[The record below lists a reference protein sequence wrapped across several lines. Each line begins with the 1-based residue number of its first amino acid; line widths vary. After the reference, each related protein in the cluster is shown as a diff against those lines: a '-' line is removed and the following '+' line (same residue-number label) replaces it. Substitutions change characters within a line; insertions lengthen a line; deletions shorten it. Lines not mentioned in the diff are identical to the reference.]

1 MSAKS
6 VIDSRN
12 FAFCLGGQ
20 GNSWLQRV
28 CYALSKF
35 MWSTGMYEFN
45 LVLLLLQQMCVF
57 LVIAWLMSKTRLF
70 IPLMQVTVR
79 LPHKLLCYVTF
90 SIFCILGTY
99 FGLHIEDSI
108 ANTRAIGA
116 VMGGL
121 LGGPVVG
128 GLVGLTGGLHRY
140 SMGGMTALS
149 CMVSTIVE
157 GLLGGLVHSV
167 LVRRGRSDKVF
178 NPFTAG
184 VVTFVAE
191 MVQMLIILL
200 IARPFSD
207 ALHLVQSIAA
217 PMMVTNTVGAA
228 LFMRI
233 LLDKRAMFE
242 KYTSAFST
250 TALKVAAS
258 TEGILR
264 QGFNE
269 ENSMRVAQVLIQELD
284 IGAVAITD
292 REKLLAFTGIGD
304 DHHLPGKPISS
315 RYTQKAIGSGE
326 VVYADGNEVPYRCS
340 IHPNCKLGSTLV
352 IPLRGEN
359 QRVIGTIKLYEAKNR
374 LFSSINRTLGEGIAQ
389 LLSAQILAGQ
399 YERQKALL
407 TQSEIKLLHAQVNP
421 HFLFNALNTL
431 KAVIRRDSEQAG
443 QLVQYLS
450 TFFRKNLKR
459 PSEIV
464 TLADEIEHVNAYLQI
479 EKARFQARLQV
490 HLNVPPAL
498 AHHQLPAFTLQPIV
512 ENAIKH
518 GTSQHLGIG
527 EITVQASLHQR
538 WLQLDIEDN
547 AGLYQPDAQA
557 SGLGMTLV
565 DKRLRARFGDECGI
579 TVTCEPDIFTR
590 ITLRLPVEENAC

>member
-1 MSAKS
+1 MVRAFRH
-6 VIDSRN
+6 VW
-12 FAFCLGGQ
+12 FA
-20 GNSWLQRV
+20 
-28 CYALSKF
+28 
-35 MWSTGMYEFN
+35 GMYEFD

-90 SIFCILGTY
+90 SIFCIMGTY

-140 SMGGMTALS
+140 SLGGMTALS

-167 LVRRGRSDKVF
+167 LVKRGRPDKVF
-178 NPFTAG
+178 SPLTAG
-184 VVTFVAE
+184 AITFVAE
-191 MVQMLIILL
+191 LVQMMIILL
-200 IARPFSD
+200 IARPFQD

-242 KYTSAFST
+242 KYTSAFSA

-269 ENSMRVAQVLIQELD
+269 ENSMKVAQVLIQELD

-292 REKLLAFTGIGD
+292 RDKLLAFTGIGD

-315 RYTQKAIGSGE
+315 SYT
-326 VVYADGNEVPYRCS
+326 
-340 IHPNCKLGSTLV
+340 
-352 IPLRGEN
+352 

-431 KAVIRRDSEQAG
+431 KAVIRRDSDQAG

-459 PSEIV
+459 PTEIV

-479 EKARFQARLQV
+479 EKARFQANLQIQMA
-490 HLNVPPAL
+490 VPEGL

-518 GTSQHLGIG
+518 GTSQHLGVG
-527 EITVQASLHQR
+527 EITIRASQDDR

-547 AGLYQPDAQA
+547 AGLYRANPQA
-557 SGLGMTLV
+557 SGLGMNLV
-565 DKRLRARFGDECGI
+565 DRRLRARFGADCGI
-579 TVTCEPDIFTR
+579 SVTCEPERFTR
-590 ITLRLPVEENAC
+590 VTLRLPLEENAC

>member
-1 MSAKS
+1 
-6 VIDSRN
+6 
-12 FAFCLGGQ
+12 
-20 GNSWLQRV
+20 
-28 CYALSKF
+28 
-35 MWSTGMYEFN
+35 MYEFN

-79 LPHKLLCYVTF
+79 LPHKFLCYVVF
-90 SIFCILGTY
+90 SIFCIMGTW
-99 FGLHIEDSI
+99 FGLHIQDSI

-121 LGGPVVG
+121 LGGPLVG

-140 SMGGMTALS
+140 SLGGMTALS

-157 GLLGGLVHSV
+157 GLLGGIVHSW
-167 LVRRGRSDKVF
+167 LIRRGRTDKIF

-184 VVTFVAE
+184 AITLVAE
-191 MVQMLIILL
+191 IVQMGIILL

-207 ALHLVQSIAA
+207 ALHLVQNIAA
-217 PMMVTNTVGAA
+217 PMVVTNTVGAA
-228 LFMRI
+228 MFMRI

-242 KYTSAFST
+242 KYTTAFSAR
-250 TALKVAAS
+250 ALKVASA

-264 QGFNE
+264 QGFNV
-269 ENSMRVAQVLIQELD
+269 ENSMKVAQVIRQELE

-292 REKLLAFTGIGD
+292 REQLLAFTGIGM
-304 DHHLPGKPISS
+304 DHHLPGSPISS
-315 RYTQKAIGSGE
+315 SWTLRSIASGE
-326 VVYADGNEVPYRCS
+326 VVYADGNEVPYRCTL
-340 IHPNCKLGSTLV
+340 HPNCKLGSTLV

-359 QRVIGTIKLYEAKNR
+359 REVVGTIKLYEPKNR

-399 YERQKALL
+399 YERQKQLL

-431 KAVIRRDSEQAG
+431 MAVIRRDSDQAC

-459 PSEIV
+459 PTDVVS
-464 TLADEIEHVNAYLQI
+464 LADEIDHVNAYLKI
-479 EKARFQARLQV
+479 EQARFQS
-490 HLNVPPAL
+490 HLRVSLSLPDEL
-498 AHHQLPAFTLQPIV
+498 RHIRLPAFTLQPIV

-518 GTSQHLGIG
+518 GTSQLLGTG
-527 EITVQASLHQR
+527 EIALRASRDEQHLV
-538 WLQLDIEDN
+538 LEIEDN
-547 AGLYQPDAQA
+547 AGLYQPNAD
-557 SGLGMTLV
+557 SNGLGMSLV
-565 DKRLRARFGDECGI
+565 DKRLRARFGDGCGI
-579 TVTCEPDIFTR
+579 SVACEQDRFTR
-590 ITLRLPVEENAC
+590 ITLRLPLEGTT

>member
-1 MSAKS
+1 
-6 VIDSRN
+6 
-12 FAFCLGGQ
+12 
-20 GNSWLQRV
+20 
-28 CYALSKF
+28 
-35 MWSTGMYEFN
+35 MYEFN

-70 IPLMQVTVR
+70 IPLIQVTVR

-121 LGGPVVG
+121 LGGPLVG

-149 CMVSTIVE
+149 CMFSTFIE
-157 GLLGGLVHSV
+157 GLLGGLVHSI
-167 LVRRGRSDKVF
+167 LIKRGRSDRVF
-178 NPFTAG
+178 SPFTAG
-184 VVTFVAE
+184 AVTCVAE
-191 MVQMLIILL
+191 LLQMVIILL
-200 IARPFSD
+200 IARPFES

-242 KYTSAFST
+242 KYTSAFSA

-269 ENSMRVAQVLIQELD
+269 ENSMRVAQVLYQELD

-292 REKLLAFTGIGD
+292 RERLLAFTGAGD
-304 DHHLPGKPISS
+304 DHHLPGRPISS
-315 RYTQKAIGSGE
+315 VWTQRAIESGE

-340 IHPNCKLGSTLV
+340 LHPQCKLGSTLV

-359 QRVIGTIKLYEAKNR
+359 QRVVGTIKLYEAKNR

-421 HFLFNALNTL
+421 HFLFNALNTI
-431 KAVIRRDSEQAG
+431 KAVIRRDSDEAG
-443 QLVQYLS
+443 LLVQYLS

-459 PSEIV
+459 PAEIV

-479 EKARFQARLQV
+479 EKARFQARLQIR
-490 HLNVPPAL
+490 LEVPEAL
-498 AHHQLPAFTLQPIV
+498 AHLRLPAFTLQPIV

-518 GTSQHLGIG
+518 GTSQLLGVG
-527 EITVQASLHQR
+527 EITLRASQQAQHLI
-538 WLQLDIEDN
+538 LDVEDN
-547 AGLYQPDAQA
+547 AGLYQPKKDAG
-557 SGLGMTLV
+557 GLGMSLV

-579 TVTCEPDIFTR
+579 SIACEPDLFTR
-590 ITLRLPVEENAC
+590 ITLRLPLEEEAC

>member
-1 MSAKS
+1 
-6 VIDSRN
+6 
-12 FAFCLGGQ
+12 
-20 GNSWLQRV
+20 
-28 CYALSKF
+28 
-35 MWSTGMYEFN
+35 MYEFN

-70 IPLMQVTVR
+70 IPLIQVTVR

-121 LGGPVVG
+121 LGGPLVG

-149 CMVSTIVE
+149 CMFSTFVE
-157 GLLGGLVHSV
+157 GLLGGLVHSF
-167 LVRRGRSDKVF
+167 LIKRGRTDRVF

-184 VVTFVAE
+184 AVTCVAE
-191 MVQMLIILL
+191 LLQMVIILL
-200 IARPFSD
+200 IARPFES

-242 KYTSAFST
+242 KYTSAFSA

-269 ENSMRVAQVLIQELD
+269 ENSMKVAQVLYQELD

-292 REKLLAFTGIGD
+292 RERLLAFTGAGD
-304 DHHLPGKPISS
+304 DHHLPGRPISS
-315 RYTQKAIGSGE
+315 VWTQRAIETGE

-340 IHPNCKLGSTLV
+340 LHPQCKLGSTLV

-359 QRVIGTIKLYEAKNR
+359 QRVVGTIKLYEAKNR

-421 HFLFNALNTL
+421 HFLFNALNTI
-431 KAVIRRDSEQAG
+431 KAVIRRDSDEAG
-443 QLVQYLS
+443 LLVQYLS

-459 PSEIV
+459 PAEIV

-490 HLNVPPAL
+490 RLEVPEAL
-498 AHHQLPAFTLQPIV
+498 AHLHLPAFTLQPIV

-518 GTSQHLGIG
+518 GTSQLLGVG
-527 EITVQASLHQR
+527 EITLRASQQAQHLV
-538 WLQLDIEDN
+538 LDIEDN
-547 AGLYQPDAQA
+547 AGLYQPKKDAG
-557 SGLGMTLV
+557 GLGMSLV

-579 TVTCEPDIFTR
+579 SIACEPDLFTR
-590 ITLRLPVEENAC
+590 ITLRLPLEEEAC

>member
-1 MSAKS
+1 
-6 VIDSRN
+6 
-12 FAFCLGGQ
+12 
-20 GNSWLQRV
+20 
-28 CYALSKF
+28 
-35 MWSTGMYEFN
+35 MYEFN

-57 LVIAWLMSKTRLF
+57 LVIAWLMSKTPLF

-99 FGLHIEDSI
+99 FGLHIDDSI

-149 CMVSTIVE
+149 CMISTIVE
-157 GLLGGLVHSV
+157 GLLGGLVHSI
-167 LVRRGRSDKVF
+167 LIRRGRTDRVF
-178 NPFTAG
+178 SPITAG
-184 VVTFVAE
+184 AVTFIAE
-191 MVQMLIILL
+191 MIQMLIILA
-200 IARPFSD
+200 IARPYED
-207 ALHLVQSIAA
+207 AVRLVSNIAA

-242 KYTSAFST
+242 KYTSAFSAI
-250 TALKVAAS
+250 ALKVAAS

-269 ENSMRVAQVLIQELD
+269 VNSMKVAQVLYQELD

-315 RYTQKAIGSGE
+315 GYTLKAIETGE
-326 VVYADGNEVPYRCS
+326 VVYADGNEVPYQCS
-340 IHPNCKLGSTLV
+340 LHPQCKLGSTLV

-359 QRVIGTIKLYEAKNR
+359 QRVMGTIKLYEAKNR

-399 YERQKALL
+399 YERQKAML

-421 HFLFNALNTL
+421 HFLFNALNTI
-431 KAVIRRDSEQAG
+431 KAVIRRDSEQAS

-479 EKARFQARLQV
+479 EKARFQSRLQV
-490 HLNVPPAL
+490 NMNIPGEL
-498 AHHQLPAFTLQPIV
+498 AWQHLPAFTLQPIV

-518 GTSQHLGIG
+518 GTSQLLGTG
-527 EITVQASLHQR
+527 EVSINARREGQYFM
-538 WLQLDIEDN
+538 LDIEDN
-547 AGLYQPDAQA
+547 AGLYQPATNA
-557 SGLGMTLV
+557 SGLGMSLV
-565 DKRLRARFGDECGI
+565 DKRLRERFGDDYGI
-579 TVTCEPDIFTR
+579 SVACEPDCYTR
-590 ITLRLPVEENAC
+590 ITLRLPWRDNA

>member
-1 MSAKS
+1 
-6 VIDSRN
+6 
-12 FAFCLGGQ
+12 
-20 GNSWLQRV
+20 
-28 CYALSKF
+28 
-35 MWSTGMYEFN
+35 MYEFN

-70 IPLMQVTVR
+70 IPLIQVTVR

-121 LGGPVVG
+121 LGGPLVG

-149 CMVSTIVE
+149 CMFSTFIE
-157 GLLGGLVHSV
+157 GLLGGLVHSF
-167 LVRRGRSDKVF
+167 LIKRGRTDRVF

-184 VVTFVAE
+184 AVTCVAE
-191 MVQMLIILL
+191 LLQMVIILL
-200 IARPFSD
+200 IARPFES

-228 LFMRI
+228 V
-233 LLDKRAMFE
+233 A
-242 KYTSAFST
+242 
-250 TALKVAAS
+250 TAAL
-258 TEGILR
+258 ER
-264 QGFNE
+264 
-269 ENSMRVAQVLIQELD
+269 
-284 IGAVAITD
+284 
-292 REKLLAFTGIGD
+292 LLAFTGAGD
-304 DHHLPGKPISS
+304 DHHLPGRPISS
-315 RYTQKAIGSGE
+315 VWTQRAIETGE

-340 IHPNCKLGSTLV
+340 LHPQCKLGSTLV

-359 QRVIGTIKLYEAKNR
+359 QRVVGTIKLYEAKNR

-421 HFLFNALNTL
+421 HFLFNALNTI
-431 KAVIRRDSEQAG
+431 KAVIRRDSDEAG
-443 QLVQYLS
+443 LLVQYLS

-459 PSEIV
+459 PAEIV

-490 HLNVPPAL
+490 RLEVPEAL
-498 AHHQLPAFTLQPIV
+498 AHLHLPAFTLQPIV

-518 GTSQHLGIG
+518 GTSQLLGVG
-527 EITVQASLHQR
+527 EITLRASQQAQHLV
-538 WLQLDIEDN
+538 LDIEDN
-547 AGLYQPDAQA
+547 AGLYQPKNDAG
-557 SGLGMTLV
+557 GLGMSLV

-579 TVTCEPDIFTR
+579 SIACEPDLFTR
-590 ITLRLPVEENAC
+590 ITLRLPLEEEAC

>member
-1 MSAKS
+1 MW
-6 VIDSRN
+6 
-12 FAFCLGGQ
+12 FA
-20 GNSWLQRV
+20 
-28 CYALSKF
+28 
-35 MWSTGMYEFN
+35 GMYDFN

-57 LVIAWLMSKTRLF
+57 LVIAWLMSKTPLF

-79 LPHKLLCYVTF
+79 LPHKFLCYIVF
-90 SIFCILGTY
+90 SIFCIMGTW
-99 FGLHIEDSI
+99 FGLHIDDSI

-149 CMVSTIVE
+149 CMISTIVE
-157 GLLGGLVHSV
+157 GLLGGLVHSI
-167 LVRRGRSDKVF
+167 LIRRGRTDKVF
-178 NPFTAG
+178 NPINAG
-184 VVTFVAE
+184 AVTFVAE
-191 MVQMLIILL
+191 MVQMLIILA
-200 IARPFSD
+200 IARPYED
-207 ALHLVQSIAA
+207 AVRLVSNIAA

-242 KYTSAFST
+242 KYTSAFSA

-269 ENSMRVAQVLIQELD
+269 VNSMKVAQVLYQELD

-315 RYTQKAIGSGE
+315 TYTLKAIETGE

-340 IHPNCKLGSTLV
+340 LHPQCKLGSTLV

-359 QRVIGTIKLYEAKNR
+359 QRVMGTIKLYEAKNR

-399 YERQKALL
+399 YERQKAML

-421 HFLFNALNTL
+421 HFLFNALNTI
-431 KAVIRRDSEQAG
+431 KAVIRRDSEQAS

-459 PSEIV
+459 PSEFV

-479 EKARFQARLQV
+479 EKARFQSRLQV
-490 HLNVPPAL
+490 NIAIPQELSQQ
-498 AHHQLPAFTLQPIV
+498 QLPAFTLQPIV

-518 GTSQHLGIG
+518 GTSQLLDTGRVAISARREGQHLML
-527 EITVQASLHQR
+527 E
-538 WLQLDIEDN
+538 IEDN
-547 AGLYQPDAQA
+547 AGLYQPVTNA
-557 SGLGMTLV
+557 SGLGMNLV
-565 DKRLRARFGDECGI
+565 DKRLRERFGDDYGI
-579 TVTCEPDIFTR
+579 SVACEPDSYTR
-590 ITLRLPVEENAC
+590 ITLRLPWRDEA

>member
-1 MSAKS
+1 
-6 VIDSRN
+6 
-12 FAFCLGGQ
+12 
-20 GNSWLQRV
+20 
-28 CYALSKF
+28 
-35 MWSTGMYEFN
+35 MYEFN

-90 SIFCILGTY
+90 SIFCIMGTY

-149 CMVSTIVE
+149 CMISTIVE
-157 GLLGGLVHSV
+157 GLLGGLVHSYMIK
-167 LVRRGRSDKVF
+167 RGRPDKVF
-178 NPFTAG
+178 SPITAG
-184 VVTFVAE
+184 AITFVAE
-191 MVQMLIILL
+191 MAQMAIILL
-200 IARPFSD
+200 IARPYED
-207 ALHLVQSIAA
+207 ALHLVSSIAA

-242 KYTSAFST
+242 KYTSAFSA

-269 ENSMRVAQVLIQELD
+269 ENSMKVAQVLYQELD

-292 REKLLAFTGIGD
+292 RERLLA
-304 DHHLPGKPISS
+304 
-315 RYTQKAIGSGE
+315 
-326 VVYADGNEVPYRCS
+326 
-340 IHPNCKLGSTLV
+340 
-352 IPLRGEN
+352 N
-359 QRVIGTIKLYEAKNR
+359 QRVMGTIKLYEAKNR

-431 KAVIRRDSEQAG
+431 KAVIRRDSDQAA
-443 QLVQYLS
+443 QLVQFLS

-464 TLADEIEHVNAYLQI
+464 TLADEVEHVNAYLQI
-479 EKARFQARLQV
+479 EQARFQSRLQV
-490 HLNVPPAL
+490 SLSVPDEL
-498 AHHQLPAFTLQPIV
+498 AYQHLPAFTLQPIV

-518 GTSQHLGIG
+518 GTSQLLGIG
-527 EITVQASLHQR
+527 EITISASRFNHHLV
-538 WLQLDIEDN
+538 LDIEDN
-547 AGLYQPDAQA
+547 AGLYAPTA
-557 SGLGMTLV
+557 SGGLGMSLV
-565 DKRLRARFGDECGI
+565 DKRLRAHFGDDCGI
-579 TVTCEPDIFTR
+579 TVACEPDHFTR
-590 ITLRLPVEENAC
+590 ITLRLPLEENAC

>member
-1 MSAKS
+1 
-6 VIDSRN
+6 
-12 FAFCLGGQ
+12 
-20 GNSWLQRV
+20 
-28 CYALSKF
+28 
-35 MWSTGMYEFN
+35 MYEFN

-70 IPLMQVTVR
+70 IPLMQVTIR

-99 FGLHIEDSI
+99 FGLHIDDSI

-149 CMVSTIVE
+149 CMISTIVE

-167 LVRRGRSDKVF
+167 LTRRGRTDKVF
-178 NPFTAG
+178 SPLTAG
-184 VVTFVAE
+184 AITFVAE
-191 MVQMLIILL
+191 LVQMLIILL
-200 IARPFSD
+200 IARPFDD
-207 ALHLVQSIAA
+207 AFRLVSNIAA

-242 KYTSAFST
+242 KYTSAFSA

-269 ENSMRVAQVLIQELD
+269 VNSMKVAQVLYEELD

-315 RYTQKAIGSGE
+315 SYTQRAIETGE

-340 IHPNCKLGSTLV
+340 LHPQCKLGSTLV

-359 QRVIGTIKLYEAKNR
+359 QRVMGTIKLYEAKNR

-399 YERQKALL
+399 YERQKAML

-421 HFLFNALNTL
+421 HFLFNALNTI
-431 KAVIRRDSEQAG
+431 KAVIRRDSEQAS

-479 EKARFQARLQV
+479 EKARFQSRLQV
-490 HLNVPPAL
+490 TLTVPDAL
-498 AHHQLPAFTLQPIV
+498 SYQQLPAFTLQPIV

-518 GTSQHLGIG
+518 GTSQLLDTG
-527 EITVQASLHQR
+527 EVSITARREGQYLM
-538 WLQLDIEDN
+538 LDIEDN
-547 AGLYQPDAQA
+547 AGLYQPMSEA
-557 SGLGMTLV
+557 SGLGMNLV
-565 DKRLRARFGDECGI
+565 DKRLRERFGDDFGI
-579 TVTCEPDIFTR
+579 SVACEPDRFTR
-590 ITLRLPVEENAC
+590 ITLRLPLEELA

>member
-1 MSAKS
+1 
-6 VIDSRN
+6 
-12 FAFCLGGQ
+12 
-20 GNSWLQRV
+20 
-28 CYALSKF
+28 
-35 MWSTGMYEFN
+35 MYEFN

-70 IPLMQVTVR
+70 IPLIQVTVR

-121 LGGPVVG
+121 LGGPLVG

-149 CMVSTIVE
+149 CMFSTFIE
-157 GLLGGLVHSV
+157 GLLGGLVHSF
-167 LVRRGRSDKVF
+167 LIKRGRTDRVF

-184 VVTFVAE
+184 AVTCVAE
-191 MVQMLIILL
+191 LLQMVIILL
-200 IARPFSD
+200 IARPFES

-242 KYTSAFST
+242 KYTSAFSA

-269 ENSMRVAQVLIQELD
+269 ENSMRVAQVLYQELD

-292 REKLLAFTGIGD
+292 RERLLAFTGAGD
-304 DHHLPGKPISS
+304 DHHLPGRPISS
-315 RYTQKAIGSGE
+315 VWTQRAIETGE

-340 IHPNCKLGSTLV
+340 LHPQCKLGSTLV

-359 QRVIGTIKLYEAKNR
+359 QRVVGTIKLYEAKNR

-421 HFLFNALNTL
+421 HFLFNALNTI
-431 KAVIRRDSEQAG
+431 KAVIRRDSDEAG
-443 QLVQYLS
+443 LLVQYLS

-459 PSEIV
+459 PAEIV

-479 EKARFQARLQV
+479 EKARFQARLQIR
-490 HLNVPPAL
+490 LEVPDAL
-498 AHHQLPAFTLQPIV
+498 AQLRLPAFTLQPIV

-518 GTSQHLGIG
+518 GTSQLLGVG
-527 EITVQASLHQR
+527 EITLRASQQAQHLV
-538 WLQLDIEDN
+538 LDIEDN
-547 AGLYQPDAQA
+547 AGLYQPKKDAG
-557 SGLGMTLV
+557 GLGMSLV

-579 TVTCEPDIFTR
+579 SIACEPDLFTR
-590 ITLRLPVEENAC
+590 ITLRLPLEEEAC

>member
-1 MSAKS
+1 
-6 VIDSRN
+6 
-12 FAFCLGGQ
+12 
-20 GNSWLQRV
+20 
-28 CYALSKF
+28 
-35 MWSTGMYEFN
+35 MYEFN

-70 IPLMQVTVR
+70 IPLIQVSIR

-90 SIFCILGTY
+90 SGFCIMGTY
-99 FGLHIEDSI
+99 FGLHIQDSI

-121 LGGPVVG
+121 LGGPLVG

-140 SMGGMTALS
+140 SLGGMTALS

-157 GLLGGLVHSV
+157 GLLGGIVHRW
-167 LVRRGRSDKVF
+167 LIRRGRTDKIF

-184 VVTFVAE
+184 AITLVAE
-191 MVQMLIILL
+191 IVQMGIILL
-200 IARPFSD
+200 IARPFGD
-207 ALHLVQSIAA
+207 ALHLVQNIAA
-217 PMMVTNTVGAA
+217 PMVVTNTVGAA
-228 LFMRI
+228 MFMRI

-242 KYTSAFST
+242 KYTTAFSA
-250 TALKVAAS
+250 TALKVASA

-264 QGFNE
+264 QGFNV
-269 ENSMRVAQVLIQELD
+269 ENSMKVAQVIRQELE

-292 REKLLAFTGIGD
+292 REQLLAFTGIGM
-304 DHHLPGKPISS
+304 DHHLPGSPISS
-315 RYTQKAIGSGE
+315 PWTLRAIDSGE

-340 IHPNCKLGSTLV
+340 LHPNCKLGSTLV

-359 QRVIGTIKLYEAKNR
+359 RKVVGTIKLYEPKHR

-399 YERQKALL
+399 YERQKQLL

-431 KAVIRRDSEQAG
+431 MAVIRRDSDQAC

-459 PSEIV
+459 PTDVVS
-464 TLADEIEHVNAYLQI
+464 LADEIDHVNAYLQI
-479 EKARFQARLQV
+479 EQARFQSHLQV
-490 HLNVPPAL
+490 SMNLPDELRHIR
-498 AHHQLPAFTLQPIV
+498 LPAFTLQPIV

-518 GTSQHLGIG
+518 GTSQLLGPG
-527 EITVQASLHQR
+527 EIALRASRDDEHLV
-538 WLQLDIEDN
+538 LEIEDN
-547 AGLYQPDAQA
+547 AGLYQPNAA
-557 SGLGMTLV
+557 SNGLGMSLV

-579 TVTCEPDIFTR
+579 SVTCEQDRFTR
-590 ITLRLPVEENAC
+590 ITLRLPLEGTT